1 MLNLSQGYNSMK
13 YKAIIWDFGGVI
25 TSSPFDAFNEFE
37 EVNGLPKDI
46 IRTINSENPDMNA
59 WAQFES
65 NSITIDQFDD
75 LFLKEAKAKG
85 FDIKG
90 RDIIKLLKGSIRENM
105 VSFLRELKS
114 NFKLGC
120 ITNNVKPSSEENTD
134 NETKEAMSIFD
145 HVIESSIVGIRKPN
159 PEIYMMSCDALN
171 VSPDQCIYLDDLG
184 INLKPARELGMTTIK
199 VIQPEDAIQEVR
211 NLLK

>member
-1 MLNLSQGYNSMK
+1 MK

-25 TSSPFDAFNEFE
+25 TSSPFEAFNQFE
-37 EVNGLPKDI
+37 EANGLPKDI
-46 IRTINSENPDMNA
+46 IRTINSENPDTNA
-59 WAQFES
+59 WAKFES
-65 NSITIDQFDD
+65 NSITIDVFND

-90 RDIIKLLKGSIRENM
+90 IDIIKLLKGSIRKNM

-114 NFKLGC
+114 DFKLGC
-120 ITNNVKPSSEENTD
+120 ITNNVKSSSEENND
-134 NETKEAMSIFD
+134 NETKEAMSLFD

-159 PEIYMMSCDALN
+159 PEIYMMSCDALK

>member
-1 MLNLSQGYNSMK
+1 MK

-25 TSSPFDAFNEFE
+25 TSSPFEAFNEFE
-37 EVNGLPKDI
+37 EANSLPKDI

-65 NSITIDQFDD
+65 NSITIGQFND

-114 NFKLGC
+114 DFKLGC
-120 ITNNVKPSSEENTD
+120 ITNNVKSSSQENTD
-134 NETKEAMSIFD
+134 NETEEVMSIFD

-171 VSPDQCIYLDDLG
+171 VSPFQCIYLDDLG

>member
-1 MLNLSQGYNSMK
+1 MK

-25 TSSPFDAFNEFE
+25 TSSPFEAFNQFE
-37 EVNGLPKDI
+37 EANSLPKDI

-65 NSITIDQFDD
+65 NSITIGQFND

-114 NFKLGC
+114 DFKLGC
-120 ITNNVKPSSEENTD
+120 ITNNVKSSSQENTD
-134 NETKEAMSIFD
+134 NETEEVMSIFD

>member
-1 MLNLSQGYNSMK
+1 MK

-65 NSITIDQFDD
+65 NSITIDQFND

-105 VSFLRELKS
+105 VSFLRELKAD
-114 NFKLGC
+114 FKLGC

>member
-1 MLNLSQGYNSMK
+1 MK

-25 TSSPFDAFNEFE
+25 TSSPFEAFNQFE
-37 EVNGLPKDI
+37 EANGLPKDI
-46 IRTINSENPDMNA
+46 IRTINSENPDTNA
-59 WAQFES
+59 WAKFES
-65 NSITIDQFDD
+65 NSITIDVFND

-90 RDIIKLLKGSIRENM
+90 RDIIKLLKGSIRKNM

-114 NFKLGC
+114 DFKLGC
-120 ITNNVKPSSEENTD
+120 ITNNVKSSSEENND
-134 NETKEAMSIFD
+134 NETKEVMSLFD

-159 PEIYMMSCDALN
+159 PEIYMMSCDALK

-199 VIQPEDAIQEVR
+199 VIHPEDAIQEVR

>member
-1 MLNLSQGYNSMK
+1 MK

-37 EVNGLPKDI
+37 EVNSLPKDI

-145 HVIESSIVGIRKPN
+145 HVIESSIAGIRKPN

>member
-1 MLNLSQGYNSMK
+1 MK

-25 TSSPFDAFNEFE
+25 TSSPFEAFNQFE
-37 EVNGLPKDI
+37 EANGLPKDI
-46 IRTINSENPDMNA
+46 IRTINSENPDTNA
-59 WAQFES
+59 WAKFES
-65 NSITIDQFDD
+65 NSITIDVFND

-90 RDIIKLLKGSIRENM
+90 RDIIKLLKGSIRKNM
-105 VSFLRELKS
+105 VSFLRELKTD
-114 NFKLGC
+114 FKLGC
-120 ITNNVKPSSEENTD
+120 ITNNVKSSSEENND
-134 NETKEAMSIFD
+134 NETKEAMSLFD

-159 PEIYMMSCDALN
+159 PEIYMMSCDALK

>member
-1 MLNLSQGYNSMK
+1 MK

-90 RDIIKLLKGSIRENM
+90 RDIIKLLKGSIKENM

-114 NFKLGC
+114 DFKLGC

>member
-1 MLNLSQGYNSMK
+1 MK

-46 IRTINSENPDMNA
+46 IRTINSENPDINA

-65 NSITIDQFDD
+65 NNITIDQFDD

-114 NFKLGC
+114 DFKLGC
-120 ITNNVKPSSEENTD
+120 ITNNVKPSLEENTD

>member
-1 MLNLSQGYNSMK
+1 MK

-25 TSSPFDAFNEFE
+25 TSSPFEAFNQFE
-37 EVNGLPKDI
+37 EANGLPKDI
-46 IRTINSENPDMNA
+46 IRTINSENPDTNA
-59 WAQFES
+59 WAKFES
-65 NSITIDQFDD
+65 NSITIDVFND

-90 RDIIKLLKGSIRENM
+90 RDIIKLLKGSIRKNM

-114 NFKLGC
+114 DFKLGC
-120 ITNNVKPSSEENTD
+120 ITNNVKSSSEENND
-134 NETKEAMSIFD
+134 NGTKEAMSLFD

-159 PEIYMMSCDALN
+159 PEIYMMSCDALK

>member
-1 MLNLSQGYNSMK
+1 MK

-25 TSSPFDAFNEFE
+25 TSSPFEAFNQFE
-37 EVNGLPKDI
+37 EANSLPKDI
-46 IRTINSENPDMNA
+46 IRTINSENPDTNA
-59 WAQFES
+59 WAKFES
-65 NSITIDQFDD
+65 NSITIDVFND

-90 RDIIKLLKGSIRENM
+90 RDIIKLLKGSIRKNM

-114 NFKLGC
+114 DFKLGC
-120 ITNNVKPSSEENTD
+120 ITNNVKSSSEENND
-134 NETKEAMSIFD
+134 NETKEAMSLFD

-159 PEIYMMSCDALN
+159 PEIYMMSCDALK

-184 INLKPARELGMTTIK
+184 INLKPAKELGMTTIK
-199 VIQPEDAIQEVR
+199 VIHPEDAIQEVR

>member
-1 MLNLSQGYNSMK
+1 MK

-25 TSSPFDAFNEFE
+25 TSSPFEAFNNFE
-37 EVNGLPKDI
+37 EANGLPKDI
-46 IRTINSENPDMNA
+46 IRTINSENSDMNA

-65 NSITIDQFDD
+65 NSITIDEFND

-114 NFKLGC
+114 DFKLGC

>member
-1 MLNLSQGYNSMK
+1 MK

-25 TSSPFDAFNEFE
+25 TSSPFEAFNEFE
-37 EVNGLPKDI
+37 EANGLPKDI

>member
-1 MLNLSQGYNSMK
+1 MK

-25 TSSPFDAFNEFE
+25 TSSPFEAFNEFE
-37 EVNGLPKDI
+37 EANSLPKDI

-145 HVIESSIVGIRKPN
+145 HVIESSIAGIRKPN

>member
-1 MLNLSQGYNSMK
+1 MK

-25 TSSPFDAFNEFE
+25 TSSPFEAFNDFE
-37 EVNGLPKDI
+37 EANGLPKDI

-65 NSITIDQFDD
+65 NSITIDEFND

-90 RDIIKLLKGSIRENM
+90 KDIIKLLKGSIRENM

-114 NFKLGC
+114 DFKLGC
-120 ITNNVKPSSEENTD
+120 ITNNVKSSSEENTD

-145 HVIESSIVGIRKPN
+145 HVIESSVVGIRKPN

-171 VSPDQCIYLDDLG
+171 VSPNQCIYLDDLG

>member
-1 MLNLSQGYNSMK
+1 MK

-46 IRTINSENPDMNA
+46 IRTINSENPDINA

-65 NSITIDQFDD
+65 NSITINQFDD

-114 NFKLGC
+114 DFKLGC

-211 NLLK
+211 HLLK

>member
-1 MLNLSQGYNSMK
+1 MK

-25 TSSPFDAFNEFE
+25 TSSPFEAFNEFE
-37 EVNGLPKDI
+37 EANSLPKDI

-65 NSITIDQFDD
+65 NSITIGQFND

-114 NFKLGC
+114 DFKLGC
-120 ITNNVKPSSEENTD
+120 ITNNVKSSSEENTD
-134 NETKEAMSIFD
+134 NETEEVMSIFD

>member
-1 MLNLSQGYNSMK
+1 MK

-25 TSSPFDAFNEFE
+25 TSSPFEAFNEFE
-37 EVNGLPKDI
+37 EANSLPKDI

-65 NSITIDQFDD
+65 NSITIDQFND

-114 NFKLGC
+114 DFKLGC
-120 ITNNVKPSSEENTD
+120 ITNNVKSSSQENTD
-134 NETKEAMSIFD
+134 NETEEVMSIFD

>member
-1 MLNLSQGYNSMK
+1 MK

-25 TSSPFDAFNEFE
+25 TSSPFEAFNQFE
-37 EVNGLPKDI
+37 EANGLPKDI
-46 IRTINSENPDMNA
+46 IRTINSENPDTNA
-59 WAQFES
+59 WAKFES
-65 NSITIDQFDD
+65 NSITIDVFND

-90 RDIIKLLKGSIRENM
+90 RDIIKLLKGSIRKNM

-114 NFKLGC
+114 DFKLGC
-120 ITNNVKPSSEENTD
+120 ITNNVKSSSEENND
-134 NETKEAMSIFD
+134 NETKEAMSLFD

>member
-1 MLNLSQGYNSMK
+1 MK

-199 VIQPEDAIQEVR
+199 VIQPEDAIQE
-211 NLLK
+211 LSLIHI

>member
-1 MLNLSQGYNSMK
+1 MK

-25 TSSPFDAFNEFE
+25 TSSPFEAFNEFE
-37 EVNGLPKDI
+37 KANGLPKDI

-65 NSITIDQFDD
+65 NSITIGQFND

-114 NFKLGC
+114 DFKLGC
-120 ITNNVKPSSEENTD
+120 ITNNVKSSSEENTD
-134 NETKEAMSIFD
+134 NETEEAMSIFD
-145 HVIESSIVGIRKPN
+145 HVIESSLVGIRKPN
-159 PEIYMMSCDALN
+159 PDIYIMSCVALN

>member
-1 MLNLSQGYNSMK
+1 MK

-25 TSSPFDAFNEFE
+25 TSSPFEAFNEFE
-37 EVNGLPKDI
+37 EANGLPKDI
-46 IRTINSENPDMNA
+46 IRTINSENSDMNA

-65 NSITIDQFDD
+65 NSITIDQFND

-114 NFKLGC
+114 DFKLGC

>member
-1 MLNLSQGYNSMK
+1 MK

-25 TSSPFDAFNEFE
+25 TSSPFEAFNQFE
-37 EVNGLPKDI
+37 EANGLPKDI
-46 IRTINSENPDMNA
+46 IRTINSENPDTNA
-59 WAQFES
+59 WAKFES
-65 NSITIDQFDD
+65 NSVTIDVFND

-90 RDIIKLLKGSIRENM
+90 RDIIKLLKGSIRKNM

-114 NFKLGC
+114 DFKLGC
-120 ITNNVKPSSEENTD
+120 ITNNVKSSSEENND
-134 NETKEAMSIFD
+134 NGTKEAMSLFD

-159 PEIYMMSCDALN
+159 PEIYMMSCDALK

>member
-1 MLNLSQGYNSMK
+1 MK

-37 EVNGLPKDI
+37 EVNSLPKDI

-114 NFKLGC
+114 DFKLGC

>member
-1 MLNLSQGYNSMK
+1 MK

-25 TSSPFDAFNEFE
+25 TSSPFEAFNDFE

-65 NSITIDQFDD
+65 NSITINQFND
-75 LFLKEAKAKG
+75 LFIKEAKAKG

-114 NFKLGC
+114 DFKLGC
-120 ITNNVKPSSEENTD
+120 ITNNVKSSSEENTD
-134 NETKEAMSIFD
+134 NETEEAMSIFD

-171 VSPDQCIYLDDLG
+171 VSPNQCIYLDDLG

>member
-1 MLNLSQGYNSMK
+1 MK

-25 TSSPFDAFNEFE
+25 TSSPFEAFNEFE
-37 EVNGLPKDI
+37 EANRLPKDI

-65 NSITIDQFDD
+65 NSITIGQFND

-114 NFKLGC
+114 DFKLGC
-120 ITNNVKPSSEENTD
+120 ITNNVKSSSQENTD
-134 NETKEAMSIFD
+134 NETEEVMSIFD

-159 PEIYMMSCDALN
+159 PKIYMMSCDALN

-184 INLKPARELGMTTIK
+184 INLKPARELGMMTIK

>member
-1 MLNLSQGYNSMK
+1 MK

-25 TSSPFDAFNEFE
+25 TSSPFEAFNQFE
-37 EVNGLPKDI
+37 EANGLPKDI
-46 IRTINSENPDMNA
+46 IRTINSENPDTNA
-59 WAQFES
+59 WAKFES
-65 NSITIDQFDD
+65 NSITIDVFND

-90 RDIIKLLKGSIRENM
+90 IDIIKLLKGSIRKNM

-114 NFKLGC
+114 DFKLGC
-120 ITNNVKPSSEENTD
+120 ITNNVKSSSEENND
-134 NETKEAMSIFD
+134 NETKEAMSLFD

-159 PEIYMMSCDALN
+159 PDIYMMSCDALN

>member
-1 MLNLSQGYNSMK
+1 MK

-25 TSSPFDAFNEFE
+25 TSSPFEAFNQFE
-37 EVNGLPKDI
+37 EANGLPKEI
-46 IRTINSENPDMNA
+46 IRTINSENPDTNA
-59 WAQFES
+59 WANFES
-65 NSITIDQFDD
+65 NSITIDVFND

-90 RDIIKLLKGSIRENM
+90 RDIIKLLKGSIRKNM

-114 NFKLGC
+114 DFKLGC
-120 ITNNVKPSSEENTD
+120 ITNNVKSSSEENND
-134 NETKEAMSIFD
+134 NETKEAMSLFD

-159 PEIYMMSCDALN
+159 PEIYMMSCDALK

-199 VIQPEDAIQEVR
+199 VIHPEDAIQEVR

>member
-1 MLNLSQGYNSMK
+1 MK

-25 TSSPFDAFNEFE
+25 TSSPFEAFNEFE
-37 EVNGLPKDI
+37 EANGLPKDI
-46 IRTINSENPDMNA
+46 IRTINSENSDMNA

-65 NSITIDQFDD
+65 NSITIDQFND

-114 NFKLGC
+114 DFKLGC
-120 ITNNVKPSSEENTD
+120 ITNNVKSSSEENTD

-199 VIQPEDAIQEVR
+199 VIQPDDAIQEVR

>member
-1 MLNLSQGYNSMK
+1 MK

-65 NSITIDQFDD
+65 NSITINQFDD

-105 VSFLRELKS
+105 VSFLRELKAD
-114 NFKLGC
+114 FKLGC

-145 HVIESSIVGIRKPN
+145 HVIESSIAGIRKPN

>member
-1 MLNLSQGYNSMK
+1 MK

-65 NSITIDQFDD
+65 NSITIDQFND
-75 LFLKEAKAKG
+75 LFLKESKAKG

>member
-1 MLNLSQGYNSMK
+1 MK

-25 TSSPFDAFNEFE
+25 TSSPFEAFNQFE
-37 EVNGLPKDI
+37 ETNGLPKDI
-46 IRTINSENPDMNA
+46 IRTINSENPDTNA
-59 WAQFES
+59 WAKFES
-65 NSITIDQFDD
+65 NSITIDVFND
-75 LFLKEAKAKG
+75 LFLKEAKTKG

-90 RDIIKLLKGSIRENM
+90 RDIIKLLKGSIRKNM

-114 NFKLGC
+114 DFKLGC
-120 ITNNVKPSSEENTD
+120 ITNNVKSSSEENND
-134 NETKEAMSIFD
+134 NETKEAMSLFD

-159 PEIYMMSCDALN
+159 PEIYMMSCDALK

>member
-1 MLNLSQGYNSMK
+1 MK

-25 TSSPFDAFNEFE
+25 TSSPFEAFNEFE

-65 NSITIDQFDD
+65 NSITIGQFND

-114 NFKLGC
+114 DFKLGC
-120 ITNNVKPSSEENTD
+120 ITNNVKSSSQENTD
-134 NETKEAMSIFD
+134 NETEEVMSIFD

-159 PEIYMMSCDALN
+159 PEIYMMSCDALK
-171 VSPDQCIYLDDLG
+171 VSPNQCIYLDDLG

>member
-1 MLNLSQGYNSMK
+1 MK

-25 TSSPFDAFNEFE
+25 TSSPFEAFNKFE
-37 EVNGLPKDI
+37 EANGLPKDI
-46 IRTINSENPDMNA
+46 IRTINSENSDMNA

-65 NSITIDQFDD
+65 NSITIDQFND

-114 NFKLGC
+114 DFKLGC

-211 NLLK
+211 NILK